1 MSARAS
7 SSRFFA
13 HVLLIT
19 LIAVLVSPGW
29 LPQFFPT
36 SDTPTAN
43 VTDLAH
49 PPPQARQKLVV
60 CYGYADLDQGVTAL
74 HPSQPGRV
82 AEILVKENDAVPAG
96 AVLLRLEDRTV
107 RSRAE
112 EAKGALDAARA
123 KFAQAE
129 KGPEQ
134 HRIKIAQQE
143 AALEAARHRVSAARH
158 TLAARKEHQ
167 KIQAV
172 GRARADPVTAEELA
186 AAVDRVRELE
196 AEERLELKKLTA
208 LRLHDPVLE
217 VDLARADVAT
227 MQARVRQAEQTL
239 EEHQLKAPYAGRVLR
254 VFVSPG
260 DLLSPQLK
268 RMAVQFCPDG
278 PRIIRAE
285 VDQAFARRVE
295 VGLPALVED
304 DGHSGSTWRGHVA
317 RIADWYTQRRLIAEE
332 QLQLKDVRT
341 LERVIALDP
350 DQPPLRIGQ
359 RVRVTI
365 SRPAP

>member
-1 MSARAS
+1 
-7 SSRFFA
+7 
-13 HVLLIT
+13 LLIT
-19 LIAVLVSPGW
+19 LVALLLSPGW
-29 LPQFFPT
+29 LPHFFPT
-36 SDTPTAN
+36 SDTSLAN
-43 VTDLAH
+43 VEDSAH
-49 PPPQARQKLVV
+49 ATTQARQKLVV
-60 CYGYADLDQGVTAL
+60 CFGYADLDQGVTAL

-82 AEILVKENDAVPAG
+82 AEILVKENETVPAG
-96 AVLLRLEDRTV
+96 AVLLRLEDRTA

-112 EAKGALDAARA
+112 EAKGALDAARV
-123 KFAQAE
+123 KLAQAE

-143 AALEAARHRVSAARH
+143 AALEAARHRVASARH
-158 TLAARKEHQ
+158 TLAARKEHE

-172 GRARADPVTAEELA
+172 GRARPDPVMAAEVA

-196 AEERLELKKLTA
+196 AGERLEEKKLTA
-208 LRLHDPVLE
+208 LRLHDPALE
-217 VDLARADVAT
+217 VDLARADVAA
-227 MQARVRQAEQTL
+227 MEARLRQAEQTL

-260 DLLSPQLK
+260 DLLGPQVK
-268 RMAVQFCPDG
+268 RMAIQFCPDG

-304 DGHSGSTWRGHVA
+304 DGHSGSTWHGHVA

-341 LERVIALDP
+341 LECVIALDG
-350 DQPPLRIGQ
+350 DQPSLRIGQ

-365 SRPAP
+365 SRAAP